1 MSDFKDVKPY
11 TQAELDQ
18 QAIWANEF
26 DQWWEDEGQYQ
37 RAGGGQYERTFAWW
51 AWLNQEQK
59 QQAIIDNLKA
69 QLNNMEACYI
79 GKKKECE
86 DQQSKIDELNQH
98 IKRLESKLDSLGADR
113 QELVGQ
119 VNDLQKQN
127 AWLSDVAERE
137 NNRANNLQQDKTST
151 TILLGKTIQEKN
163 KLQKRINEALVCVDQ
178 AKDGFYGFSCDGGDT
193 DNLAKHLEKAL
204 RGASD

>member
-1 MSDFKDVKPY
+1 MSDFITDV
-11 TQAELDQ
+11 E
-18 QAIWANEF
+18 
-26 DQWWEDEGQYQ
+26 
-37 RAGGGQYERTFAWW
+37 RQYEMYCKIAEEHGFID
-51 AWLNQEQK
+51 LNAMKNGFRSTTKSSEFN
-59 QQAIIDNLKA
+59 AGWIAFTGAVAAVRD
-69 QLNNMEACYI
+69 E
-79 GKKKECE
+79 
-86 DQQSKIDELNQH
+86 QQSKIDELNQH

-178 AKDGFYGFSCDGGDT
+178 AKDGFYGYSSDGGDV
-193 DNLAKHLEKAL
+193 DNLTKNIEKSL
-204 RGASD
+204 RGER